1 MRNERS
7 FFVLSGNCVL
17 MKQKTFRVDRTA
29 AETKMLLTQPAAGG
43 ESYKQDSFLVKLDS
57 RKNIC
62 YNKTRLKTPHRRQ
75 EELE

>member
-7 FFVLSGNCVL
+7 FFVLSGNCVP

-43 ESYKQDSFLVKLDS
+43 ESCGAGFFFSIMREAYHIQVYEDKIL
-57 RKNIC
+57 I
-62 YNKTRLKTPHRRQ
+62 Y
-75 EELE
+75 

>member
-7 FFVLSGNCVL
+7 FFVLSGNCVP

-43 ESYKQDSFLVKLDS
+43 ESCNTIENTTQKARGIGVIKID
-57 RKNIC
+57 
-62 YNKTRLKTPHRRQ
+62 
-75 EELE
+75 